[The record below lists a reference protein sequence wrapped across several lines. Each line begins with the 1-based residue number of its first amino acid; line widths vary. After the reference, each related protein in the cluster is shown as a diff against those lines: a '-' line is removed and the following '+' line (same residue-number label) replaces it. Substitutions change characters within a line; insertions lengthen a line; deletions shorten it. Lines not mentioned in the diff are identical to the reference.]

1 MANFVIKQAAKG
13 EYYFDLIEDNPLIIL
28 TSQRYSSKS
37 SCFNDIDL
45 VRASCSNDIYERK
58 QTINNNH
65 YFVLKAS
72 DGQIIG
78 NSGLYASIAGMEN
91 GIESVRKYGTDT
103 KVIEED
109 PVL

>member
-13 EYYFDLIEDNPLIIL
+13 EYYFDLIEDNPLIVL

-45 VRASCSNDIYERK
+45 LRATCSSDIYERK

-65 YFVLKAS
+65 YFVLKTT

-78 NSGLYASIAGMEN
+78 NSGLYASIAGMEH
-91 GIESVRKYGTDT
+91 GIESVRKHGTGT
-103 KVIEED
+103 NVIEED
-109 PVL
+109 TVL